1 MVISGKYYKNNE
13 FWPFNRF
20 PADFF
25 QIHKKLC
32 LGNLNDEKADKLL
45 LNLGKC
51 VNIKSL
57 EIENSRFK
65 CQNVVLQ
72 LQMKKFENL
81 KIFSIKNCFFSSECV
96 YHLVKNINVE
106 NFEVLCLKN
115 VELNEYKTKISIKKF
130 KNLRVLFLNDG
141 SFELIENFCDLAEL
155 KYLEALSIR
164 NNKISSLKSFFEN
177 LDSKLFLTY
186 LDISFIDFSN
196 ECVAALKEFLR

>member
-1 MVISGKYYKNNE
+1 MNPCFNNNFFKWVLAAYVAKAAFASHE
-13 FWPFNRF
+13 F
-20 PADFF
+20 
-25 QIHKKLC
+25 
-32 LGNLNDEKADKLL
+32 
-45 LNLGKC
+45 
-51 VNIKSL
+51 
-57 EIENSRFK
+57 
-65 CQNVVLQ
+65 
-72 LQMKKFENL
+72 

-196 ECVAALKEFLR
+196 ECVAALKEFLRWTNSLKVLIIGKSFTEEQITEILASRPEACKVFICTDESGIIYPLKK